1 MRRARHLAALAAAAL
16 LASTLIFGCV
26 APGDGPNKEAAASPA
41 FELIAPQPLRPG
53 RARPIVA
60 VIGENYFTEL
70 SDYIV
75 PYGVLAESGV
85 AEVIALA
92 TKPGPIQMFPARLKI
107 EPHATSA
114 DFDARFPGGADYVIV
129 PAVHRAE
136 DPALIGWVQ
145 AQAAKGARIVGVC
158 DGVWVVANA
167 GLLKGRRAVGHWY
180 SAGALQRKFPE
191 TRWEKNRRYVADG
204 NVITTTGAAASIPVS
219 LALVE
224 AIGGR
229 ERALAVAKSL
239 GVADWSPEHRSDDF
253 YLNAGH
259 IFTAARNLLAFW
271 SHEKIGVP
279 VSPGSDEIALAL
291 AADAYSRTYRS
302 RAYFVSS
309 SNASIKTRR
318 GLVFLPDGV
327 LGVSAAPDRTLPAL
341 DGMSAPAAALDAA
354 LKGIERSYGEA
365 TAAFVA
371 LQLEAPRP

>member
-1 MRRARHLAALAAAAL
+1 MRKSTFIAVVL
-16 LASTLIFGCV
+16 LASTLDVGCAASGEGV
-26 APGDGPNKEAAASPA
+26 KKEAAASPA
-41 FELIAPQPLRPG
+41 FEFIAPQPLRPG
-53 RARPIVA
+53 RTRPVVA

-75 PYGVLAESGV
+75 PYGVLTESGV

-92 TKPGPIQMFPARLKI
+92 TKPGPIQMFPARLRI

-114 DFDARFPGGADYVIV
+114 EFDARFPDGADYVIV
-129 PAVHRAE
+129 PAVHRDE

-167 GLLKGRRAVGHWY
+167 GLLKGRRAAGHWY
-180 SAGALQRKFPE
+180 SLENLQRKFTK

-204 NVITTTGAAASIPVS
+204 NVVTTTGASASIPVS

-239 GVADWSPEHRSDDF
+239 GVADWSPAHRSDDF
-253 YLNAGH
+253 QLNARH
-259 IFTAARNLLAFW
+259 TFTAARNWLAFW

-291 AADAYSRTYRS
+291 TADAYSRTYRS
-302 RAYFVSS
+302 TAYFVSK
-309 SNASIKTRR
+309 SNVPIKTRR
-318 GLVFLPDGV
+318 GLVLLPDSV
-327 LGVSAAPDRTLPAL
+327 VGVSAAPDRTLPAL
-341 DGMSAPAAALDAA
+341 DGTSAPASALDAA
-354 LKGIERSYGEA
+354 LKGIEQSYGQA